1 MTDISLMVN
10 DDREVIALHRESAS
24 IRVGEYAGGSNYKIT
39 SIRIY
44 QEPGQMAMINY
55 AAVYVGDEIIFRID
69 LTGWMVEY
77 KLAQEQPLPF

>member
-1 MTDISLMVN
+1 MNSITPMIEDA
-10 DDREVIALHRESAS
+10 REVIALHRESAS

-39 SIRIY
+39 CIKIY

-55 AAVYVGDEIIFRID
+55 AAVYVGDEIIFRVD

-77 KLAQEQPLPF
+77 KLTGDIPF